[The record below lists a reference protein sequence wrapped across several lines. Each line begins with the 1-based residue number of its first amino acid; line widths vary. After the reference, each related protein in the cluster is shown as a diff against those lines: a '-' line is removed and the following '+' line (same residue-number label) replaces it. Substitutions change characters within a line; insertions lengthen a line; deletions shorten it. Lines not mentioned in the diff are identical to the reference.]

1 MYVESEKCEE
11 RCGSMQ
17 KIQLICFPYAG
28 GSAAFFYGLKEELQD
43 QIEVTAAEYAGHG
56 TRRKESYY
64 HTFDELVQDMTDMVR
79 EVRNPE
85 IPYAMLG
92 YSMGS
97 VVAYEVWKAYRKQ
110 GWELP
115 VHMFVASHRPPH
127 LPLQGNLNADSS
139 EEEVIEALC
148 NFGGMDPRLL
158 ENKRFLNLFIRPVK
172 VDYGLLLQYQAA
184 EVPEKVTCDL
194 TAFYASEDL
203 TEEEVCQWQGYTEGE
218 FAQYEFHGNHFFLKE
233 NEKPVGDVIR
243 EKLLALCEKVG

>member
-1 MYVESEKCEE
+1 MYVESEKCGE

-17 KIQLICFPYAG
+17 KIQLICFLYAG
-28 GSAAFFYGLKEELQD
+28 GSAAFFHGLKEELQD

-85 IPYAMLG
+85 IPYAILG

-158 ENKRFLNLFIRPVK
+158 ENKRFLNLFIRPV
-172 VDYGLLLQYQAA
+172 
-184 EVPEKVTCDL
+184 
-194 TAFYASEDL
+194 
-203 TEEEVCQWQGYTEGE
+203 
-218 FAQYEFHGNHFFLKE
+218 
-233 NEKPVGDVIR
+233 GDGIR
-243 EKLLALCEKVG
+243 EKLLSY